1 MAYIGPWSNFHELN
15 LDWILEQL
23 KQLYIR
29 SMDNDENIGEMVEQI
44 VETYKR
50 NEV

>member
-1 MAYIGPWSNFHELN
+1 MAERIELPET
-15 LDWILEQL
+15 LRGTAEEQL